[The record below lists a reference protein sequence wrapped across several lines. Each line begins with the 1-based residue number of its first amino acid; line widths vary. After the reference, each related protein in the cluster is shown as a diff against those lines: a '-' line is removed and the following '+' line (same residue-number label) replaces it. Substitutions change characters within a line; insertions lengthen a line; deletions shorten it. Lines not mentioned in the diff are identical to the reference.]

1 MSRRKAPYERIDRDV
16 ARRYELISRI
26 GRGCYGVVFEV
37 MLRDPT
43 KFEKFAMKKIL
54 YAFNNATDAQR
65 TYREISYLMEFG
77 SHTNILYVHDVLVS
91 ADDKHLY
98 LVTDLMESD
107 LCKAIKCNCLTE
119 VHKPLIAHQIL
130 RALKYIHSAG
140 VMHRDL
146 KPGNILLDRS
156 GQVLVGDF
164 GLARSSFSPPVWVQ
178 RSKREAPGEA
188 EPGMAAPSFQA
199 PDVARSPRT
208 PMAAKPK
215 AGLALSASIYAGWQ
229 LHQAI
234 RAEEDPWQ
242 HHLGQDAQL
251 LELERHKLLH
261 GRQDKQFIWQTC
273 TGPGKIEECKIYRC
287 ARGEVDREVSLDAPE
302 VLEGKTRICAVLHVG
317 HELNGH
323 PGLLHGG
330 FTSAILDDFTGLATW
345 MEKDAQE
352 SPAFALPAFSS
363 AEFSDSEFAS
373 EREPERAWHGTD
385 CRTLAKMP
393 RSSRCRRGR
402 NDDVVCPAARG
413 TIPRRRD
420 RKARGDTRVEEKTSK
435 KNVPY
440 ESSTADIAMLTD
452 YIGPRWYRS
461 PEQLLGARYYFTAV
475 DLWAWGCIVAEMH
488 LGKPI
493 LKGSSTIDMMHNI
506 VELLGTPLEADVD
519 AMQAP
524 YGHMSLGQLPISLPT
539 LTFAEMIPNCPP
551 VLNDLLELCFQ
562 WNPMK
567 RLTALEALRHPYL
580 SAFHDPDAE
589 PVFGQRLELTLPD
602 NHKFTTSQYR
612 DQMYADIIGLEQ
624 AMKRIDENRKAQA
637 ILEQEWEEQD
647 IP

>member
-1 MSRRKAPYERIDRDV
+1 
-16 ARRYELISRI
+16 
-26 GRGCYGVVFEV
+26 
-37 MLRDPT
+37 
-43 KFEKFAMKKIL
+43 
-54 YAFNNATDAQR
+54 
-65 TYREISYLMEFG
+65 
-77 SHTNILYVHDVLVS
+77 
-91 ADDKHLY
+91 
-98 LVTDLMESD
+98 
-107 LCKAIKCNCLTE
+107 
-119 VHKPLIAHQIL
+119 
-130 RALKYIHSAG
+130 
-140 VMHRDL
+140 MHRDL

-156 GQVLVGDF
+156 GQ
-164 GLARSSFSPPVWVQ
+164 
-178 RSKREAPGEA
+178 

-345 MEKDAQE
+345 MEKDAQDLGQDAKIFTAHLDL
-352 SPAFALPAFSS
+352 SYRRPLPANSEYLVEANGLHRPEMVRTAVQSS
-363 AEFSDSEFAS
+363 FWEPGKPRRLQ
-373 EREPERAWHGTD
+373 REP
-385 CRTLAKMP
+385 P
-393 RSSRCRRGR
+393 R
-402 NDDVVCPAARG
+402 
-413 TIPRRRD
+413 
-420 RKARGDTRVEEKTSK
+420 
-435 KNVPY
+435 
-440 ESSTADIAMLTD
+440 
-452 YIGPRWYRS
+452 
-461 PEQLLGARYYFTAV
+461 
-475 DLWAWGCIVAEMH
+475 
-488 LGKPI
+488 
-493 LKGSSTIDMMHNI
+493 

-562 WNPMK
+562 VCLVVSGM
-567 RLTALEALRHPYL
+567 LRAVQWSMDL
-580 SAFHDPDAE
+580 CVSF
-589 PVFGQRLELTLPD
+589 
-602 NHKFTTSQYR
+602 K
-612 DQMYADIIGLEQ
+612 
-624 AMKRIDENRKAQA
+624 
-637 ILEQEWEEQD
+637 
-647 IP
+647 